1 MKQVFKGLKA
11 LDGQR
16 LNLNY
21 IDFKDVG
28 LEDNDDGAD
37 VKYDMQ
43 GEVFY
48 SDQIT
53 DDDVVNQ
60 IRSNSK
66 MAPEVKKEIT
76 DFDKLIA
83 DCQAVLNRKTDII
96 LLWNLSNMITLWLEL
111 LILNLVINF
120 ENNIYR

>member
-96 LLWNLSNMITLWLEL
+96 LL
-111 LILNLVINF
+111 
-120 ENNIYR
+120 